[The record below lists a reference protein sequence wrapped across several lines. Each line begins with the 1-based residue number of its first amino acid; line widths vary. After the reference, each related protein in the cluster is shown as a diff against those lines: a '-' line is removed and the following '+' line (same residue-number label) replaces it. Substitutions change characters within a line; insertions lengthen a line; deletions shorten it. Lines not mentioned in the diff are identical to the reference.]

1 MASASEFSAQE
12 EQKVLLKQSA
22 QWTDEKNFQAE
33 VCLELSVLIE
43 LYAEIT
49 KSGNIISEQQN
60 AQTGQNEQAVETEQL
75 DEDGY
80 MNEKVQAEEEMQLE
94 ENVPSGDE
102 DVYDE
107 DTHEEDVYGEE
118 DIYLKENDQAGENG
132 QAEEHKQPEEE
143 GQGTNDGQNPE
154 SSQQVS
160 DVRYFLTAY
169 ISEYFQV
176 EETGLKY
183 DMQAESVKIQNQ
195 KGQETEITKLTC
207 EVPVKDAQADT
218 LRLKIPDSMREN
230 EEFPSILIDMIKAG
244 EASGSLENSLTRMA
258 IQFEKDAKLKG
269 VVKKAMMYPIVLIFV
284 MIGVIVVMLTFVI
297 PSFMTMFEDLD
308 SELPVTTRAILA
320 MSDSVK
326 GYWYV
331 YLIVVIGIV
340 VGVKL
345 YGNTENGRHNLDK
358 LKLKIPVF
366 GLLQTKS
373 ACASFARTMSTLL
386 QAGMPMIDALEISA
400 STMKN
405 VLYYDALEKVKS
417 GVSLGLPLS
426 NQLRTSGLFP
436 PMVVHMVGIGEETGN
451 VEEMLTNSA
460 VYYEE
465 EVEVQ
470 TQTLT
475 SLMEPII
482 IVLMAFVV
490 VLLILAIYQPMI
502 QLYNTLGSQG

>member
-1 MASASEFSAQE
+1 METFSYKAVDASG
-12 EQKVLLKQSA
+12 KDVK
-22 QWTDEKNFQAE
+22 
-33 VCLELSVLIE
+33 
-43 LYAEIT
+43 
-49 KSGNIISEQQN
+49 G
-60 AQTGQNEQAVETEQL
+60 AVEAESRDEAARKIKEQGFTPISIGKQGALDKDINFSLFGPKKIPARDMSVFCRQFASILKAGVSVINALEMLGEQTE
-75 DEDGY
+75 
-80 MNEKVQAEEEMQLE
+80 NKR
-94 ENVPSGDE
+94 
-102 DVYDE
+102 
-107 DTHEEDVYGEE
+107 
-118 DIYLKENDQAGENG
+118 LKEAIERTQSSVEKGENL
-132 QAEEHKQPEEE
+132 
-143 GQGTNDGQNPE
+143 
-154 SSQQVS
+154 S
-160 DVRYFLTAY
+160 
-169 ISEYFQV
+169 
-176 EETGLKY
+176 
-183 DMQAESVKIQNQ
+183 
-195 KGQETEITKLTC
+195 
-207 EVPVKDAQADT
+207 
-218 LRLKIPDSMREN
+218 DSMREN
-230 EEFPSILIDMIKAG
+230 EEFPSILVDMIKAG

-308 SELPVTTRAILA
+308 SELPITTRMILA

-331 YLIVVIGIV
+331 YLIIVIGIV

-451 VEEMLTNSA
+451 VEEMLT
-460 VYYEE
+460 YYEE

-482 IVLMAFVV
+482 IILMALVV
-490 VLLILAIYQPMI
+490 VMLILAIYQPMI
-502 QLYNTLGSQG
+502 QLYNTLGAQG

>member
-1 MASASEFSAQE
+1 METFSYKAVDASGKDVKGAVEAESRDEAARKIKEQGFTPVAIAKQGALDKDVNVSFLGKKKIPARDMSVFCRQFSSI
-12 EQKVLLKQSA
+12 LKAGVSVINA
-22 QWTDEKNFQAE
+22 
-33 VCLELSVLIE
+33 LEML
-43 LYAEIT
+43 
-49 KSGNIISEQQN
+49 SEQTENKKLQE
-60 AQTGQNEQAVETEQL
+60 AIKRTQDSVE
-75 DEDGY
+75 
-80 MNEKVQAEEEMQLE
+80 K
-94 ENVPSGDE
+94 
-102 DVYDE
+102 
-107 DTHEEDVYGEE
+107 GE
-118 DIYLKENDQAGENG
+118 
-132 QAEEHKQPEEE
+132 
-143 GQGTNDGQNPE
+143 
-154 SSQQVS
+154 
-160 DVRYFLTAY
+160 
-169 ISEYFQV
+169 
-176 EETGLKY
+176 
-183 DMQAESVKIQNQ
+183 
-195 KGQETEITKLTC
+195 
-207 EVPVKDAQADT
+207 T
-218 LRLKIPDSMREN
+218 LSDSMKQN
-230 EEFPSILIDMIKAG
+230 EEFPSILVDMVKAG

-269 VVKKAMMYPIVLIFV
+269 VVKKAMMYPIVLLCV
-284 MIGVIVVMLTFVI
+284 MVGVIIVMLTFVI

-308 SELPVTTRAILA
+308 SELPITTRAIVA

-326 GYWYV
+326 NYWFV
-331 YLIVVIGIV
+331 YLIVVAGIV
-340 VGVKL
+340 VGIKL
-345 YGNTENGRHNLDK
+345 YGNTDAGRHNLDK

-405 VLYYDALEKVKS
+405 VLFYDGLEKVKN

-426 NQLRTSGLFP
+426 NQLKSTGLFP

-482 IVLMAFVV
+482 IVLMALVV
-490 VLLILAIYQPMI
+490 VMLILAIYQPMI
-502 QLYNTLGSQG
+502 QLYNTLGK